1 MSTVLLKPE
10 SVYRV
15 GKIVC
20 VGQNYVKHIDELSSK
35 RYDTP
40 VLFLKP
46 STSLLTDA
54 NPIRLPDFSNEVH
67 HEVELALLVGKIAR
81 HINADNWR
89 EFIIGAGIALDLTLR
104 DLQSIAKER
113 GLPWAVAKGFD
124 GSCPVSE
131 FIAIDRIKNLQ
142 NLTIELRING
152 TLKQHGS
159 TSEMIYPIGELLAY
173 ITNIFT
179 LEPGD
184 IVLTGTPAG
193 VGKIKT
199 GDHLEASITEI
210 GSMAFEVI

>member
-10 SVYRV
+10 SIYRV

-20 VGQNYVKHIDELSSK
+20 IGQNYLRHIDELSSK
-35 RYDTP
+35 RSDTP
-40 VLFLKP
+40 VLFFKP
-46 STSLLTDA
+46 STSLLTEA
-54 NPIRLPDFSNEVH
+54 YPIRLPDFSDEVH
-67 HEVELALLVGKIAR
+67 HEVELALLVGKLAKSIST
-81 HINADNWR
+81 DDWR
-89 EFIIGAGIALDLTLR
+89 EYIVGAGIALDLTLR

-131 FIAIDRIKNLQ
+131 FISIDKIKNIQ

-159 TSEMIYPIGELLAY
+159 TSEMIYPVGELLAY
-173 ITNIFT
+173 ITKIFT

-193 VGKIKT
+193 VGKIKA
-199 GDHLEASITEI
+199 GDRLEASITEI
-210 GSMAFEVI
+210 GSVVFEVS